1 MDSFIMP
8 PRLVGGIDVAYHGEI
23 AYATVVVLDYETLEM
38 VESANAELVV
48 KNSYIPSFLAFRE
61 LKPMIKSIRKLKIA
75 ANVFLV
81 DAQGIAH
88 PERCGLASHLGV
100 VLDIPTIGVAKSL
113 LIGEVSD
120 LDEGGLGYL
129 KDKEE
134 LIGASIVSRVGCKP
148 IYVSI
153 GHKVSLD
160 SAIEIVRATTKRN
173 RIPEPLRL
181 AHVLANLA
189 RAKASK

>member
-1 MDSFIMP
+1 MP
-8 PRLVGGIDVAYHGEI
+8 PRLVGGIDVAYHGDA
-23 AYATVVVLDYETLEM
+23 AYAAVVVLDYKTLGI
-38 VESANAELVV
+38 VESATAKSTVE
-48 KNSYIPSFLAFRE
+48 NSYIPSFLAFRE
-61 LKPMIKSIRKLKIA
+61 LKPMIKSIRRLRIA
-75 ANVFLV
+75 PDVLLV

-88 PERCGLASHLGV
+88 PERCGAASHLGV

-120 LDEGGLGYL
+120 LNKGGIGYL

-134 LIGASIVSRVGCKP
+134 LIGASVVSQLGCKP

-160 SAIEIVRATTKRN
+160 SAIEIVRATTKEN
-173 RIPEPLRL
+173 RLPEPLRL
-181 AHVLANLA
+181 AHILSNLT
-189 RAKASK
+189 RAKDSR